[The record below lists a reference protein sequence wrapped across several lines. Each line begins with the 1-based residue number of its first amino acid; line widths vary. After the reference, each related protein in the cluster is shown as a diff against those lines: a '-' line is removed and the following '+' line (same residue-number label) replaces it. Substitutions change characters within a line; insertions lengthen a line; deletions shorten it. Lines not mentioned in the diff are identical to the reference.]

1 MSGVFITGTGYHH
14 PERRVTNQDLM
25 RRMDTTDEWIRKRTG
40 ILERRYADDGID
52 TSDLGVIA
60 TERAVEDAGWGATD
74 IQLLICATSTPD
86 CLVPSTASYICN
98 KMKLPSVAL
107 DVNAACSGFV
117 YGLAVA
123 QGLMA
128 AQGFDRV
135 ALCTAEKYSRVV
147 DPTDRKNAI
156 FWGDSA
162 ATVMLQP
169 EPPPVG
175 AELVDVVLKNVNE
188 GADLAKVPIRG
199 YVAVEGNAVKPI
211 ADRGFI
217 DSARDILQRHQLTSD
232 DLRAFMGHQ
241 VNLRVLESLA
251 DTLGVNGR
259 HWHNVETL
267 GNQGAAG
274 VITTFC
280 AGIERHA
287 GELRDGD
294 LFLLTVFGAGF
305 TSGSALLR
313 WVDRR
318 PHSGARD
325 SAAAPAGTTTA
336 GTENA

>member
-1 MSGVFITGTGYHH
+1 MGTFIAGMGYHH
-14 PERRVTNQDLM
+14 PQRRVTNEDLV
-25 RRMDTTDEWIRKRTG
+25 RRMDTSDEWILERTG
-40 ILERRYADDGID
+40 IRERRYADEGVD
-52 TSDLGVIA
+52 TSDLGVFA
-60 TERAVEDAGWGATD
+60 TTKALDDVGWDPTELE
-74 IQLLICATSTPD
+74 LLICATSTPD

-98 KMKLPSVAL
+98 KMQLPSVAL

-123 QGLMA
+123 QGLMETS
-128 AQGFDRV
+128 GFGRV

-147 DPTDRKNAI
+147 DPTDRRNAI

-162 ATVMLQP
+162 ATVMLQRD
-169 EPPPVG
+169 PPPVG
-175 AELVDVVLKNVNE
+175 AELIDVVLKNVNE

-211 ADRGFI
+211 ADKGFT
-217 DSARDILQRHQLTSD
+217 DSATDILERNRLSTE

-274 VITTFC
+274 VVTTFC

-287 GELRDGD
+287 GELKDGD

-318 PHSGARD
+318 ERPSE
-325 SAAAPAGTTTA
+325 AG
-336 GTENA
+336 

>member
-1 MSGVFITGTGYHH
+1 MAETFIAGMGYHH
-14 PERRVTNQDLM
+14 PQRRVTNKDLV
-25 RRMDTTDEWIRKRTG
+25 RRMDTSDEWIRERTG
-40 ILERRYADDGID
+40 ILERRYADEGVD
-52 TSDLGVIA
+52 TSDLGVVA
-60 TERAVEDAGWGATD
+60 TTKAMEDVGWDPGELE
-74 IQLLICATSTPD
+74 LLICATSTPD

-98 KMKLPSVAL
+98 KLELPSVAL

-123 QGLMA
+123 QGLMEA
-128 AQGFDRV
+128 SGFVRV

-147 DPTDRKNAI
+147 DPTDRRNAI

-162 ATVMLQP
+162 ATVMLQRD
-169 EPPPVG
+169 PPPVG
-175 AELVDVVLKNVNE
+175 AELVDVVLKNVNK

-199 YVAVEGNAVKPI
+199 YVAVDGNAVKPI
-211 ADRGFI
+211 ADKGFM
-217 DSARDILQRHQLTSD
+217 DSATDILERNRLSAD

-259 HWHNVETL
+259 HWHNVEML

-274 VITTFC
+274 VVTTFC
-280 AGIERHA
+280 AGVERHA
-287 GELRDGD
+287 GELQDGD

-318 PHSGARD
+318 ERPAETGG
-325 SAAAPAGTTTA
+325 SAD
-336 GTENA
+336 

>member
-1 MSGVFITGTGYHH
+1 MFIAGMGYHH
-14 PERRVTNQDLM
+14 PQRRVTNEDLV
-25 RRMDTTDEWIRKRTG
+25 RRMDTSDEWILERTG
-40 ILERRYADDGID
+40 IRERRYADEGVD
-52 TSDLGVIA
+52 TSDLGALA
-60 TERAVEDAGWGATD
+60 TTKALEDVGWDPTELE
-74 IQLLICATSTPD
+74 LLICATSTPD

-98 KMKLPSVAL
+98 KLQLPSVAL

-123 QGLMA
+123 RGLMETS
-128 AQGFDRV
+128 GFGRV

-147 DPTDRKNAI
+147 DPTDRRNAI

-162 ATVMLQP
+162 ATVMLQRD
-169 EPPPVG
+169 PPPVG
-175 AELVDVVLKNVNE
+175 AELIDVVLKNVNE
-188 GADLAKVPIRG
+188 GADLAKVPIHG

-211 ADRGFI
+211 ADKGFT
-217 DSARDILQRHQLTSD
+217 DSATHILERNRLSTE

-251 DTLGVNGR
+251 DALGVNGR

-274 VITTFC
+274 VVTTFC
-280 AGIERHA
+280 AGIERHG
-287 GELRDGD
+287 GELEDGD

-318 PHSGARD
+318 ERPGE
-325 SAAAPAGTTTA
+325 AG
-336 GTENA
+336 

>member
-1 MSGVFITGTGYHH
+1 MFIAGMGYHH
-14 PERRVTNQDLM
+14 PQRRVTNEDLV
-25 RRMDTTDEWIRKRTG
+25 RRMDTSDEWIRERTG
-40 ILERRYADDGID
+40 IRERRYADDGVD
-52 TSDLGVIA
+52 TSDLGVLA
-60 TERAVEDAGWGATD
+60 TTKALDDVGWDPAE
-74 IQLLICATSTPD
+74 IELLICATSTPD

-98 KMKLPSVAL
+98 KLQLPSVAL

-123 QGLMA
+123 RGLMETS
-128 AQGFDRV
+128 GFGRV

-147 DPTDRKNAI
+147 DPTDRRNAI

-162 ATVMLQP
+162 ATVMLQRD
-169 EPPPVG
+169 PPPVG

-211 ADRGFI
+211 ADKGFM
-217 DSARDILQRHQLTSD
+217 DSATDILERNRLSTA

-274 VITTFC
+274 VVTTFC
-280 AGIERHA
+280 AGVERHA
-287 GELRDGD
+287 GELEDGD

-318 PHSGARD
+318 ERPGE
-325 SAAAPAGTTTA
+325 AG
-336 GTENA
+336 